1 MPDKPTPCPGCA
13 APMRPLRLA
22 RKLDGEVTV
31 DLCADC
37 QALWFDAFESVQ
49 LTPGGTLALFDAVR
63 AAPPGRRRALPSAL
77 PCPRCTL
84 PLALTQDLQHTT
96 RFSYY
101 RCESGH
107 GRFTP
112 FVQFLREKD
121 FIRPLAPAELAR
133 LKATIR
139 TVSCSSCGAPVD
151 LERDASCPYCRAP
164 ISILDP
170 EAIATTVRSL
180 TAAETRRATVDVDAL
195 VDGMLDAHR
204 AAAQSEPNGGRG
216 SGEAMAADLV
226 ALGLAAI
233 GALLSR

>member
-1 MPDKPTPCPGCA
+1 
-13 APMRPLRLA
+13 MRSLRLA
-22 RKLDGEVTV
+22 RKFDGELAV

-37 QALWFDAFESVQ
+37 QALWFDTLESVQ
-49 LTPGGTLALFDAVR
+49 LAPGATLALFDAIR
-63 AAPPGRRRALPSAL
+63 TARPEARRALPATL

-101 RCESGH
+101 RCTRGH

-133 LKATIR
+133 LRATIR
-139 TVSCSSCGAPVD
+139 TVGCSSCGAPVD
-151 LERDASCPYCRAP
+151 LEHDSACPYCRTP
-164 ISILDP
+164 IAILDP
-170 EAIATTVRSL
+170 DAL
-180 TAAETRRATVDVDAL
+180 TATVGALESAEARRTSVDVDAL
-195 VDGMLDAHR
+195 VDGMLEAQRHAAEFAREETPGGSGAR
-204 AAAQSEPNGGRG
+204 AAV
-216 SGEAMAADLV
+216 DLV

-233 GALLSR
+233 GTLLGR

>member
-1 MPDKPTPCPGCA
+1 
-13 APMRPLRLA
+13 MRPLRLA

-63 AAPPGRRRALPSAL
+63 TARPGQQRALAATL

-84 PLALTQDLQHTT
+84 PLALTQDVQHTT

-101 RCESGH
+101 RCASGH

-121 FIRPLAPAELAR
+121 FIRPLTPAELAR
-133 LKATIR
+133 LRATIR
-139 TVSCSSCGAPVD
+139 TVRCSSCGAPVD
-151 LERDASCPYCRAP
+151 LESNTACPYCRAP

-170 EAIATTVRSL
+170 EAIAATVGAL

-195 VDGMLDAHR
+195 VDVMLDAHR
-204 AAAQSEPNGGRG
+204 AAQQSERDDARRSPG
-216 SGEAMAADLV
+216 AAAAVDLV
-226 ALGLAAI
+226 LLGLAAL